1 MKTYL
6 VYVSK
11 YSIFANDYRTHVY
24 KVTTDCIYRIIGKI
38 YYTSFE
44 RIQRISFN
52 EYNEEREK
60 FWKNGGYAIQ
70 TYIEPKLSEDN

>member
-6 VYVSK
+6 VYVNK
-11 YSIFANDYRTHVY
+11 YSIFTNDYRLCIY
-24 KVTTDCIYRIIGKI
+24 KVTTDCIYRIIGKMH
-38 YYTSFE
+38 YTSLE
-44 RIQRISFN
+44 HIRRISFS

-60 FWKNGGYAIQ
+60 FWKNGGYTIQ

>member
-11 YSIFANDYRTHVY
+11 YSIFANDYRLHVY

-38 YYTSFE
+38 YHTSLE
-44 RIQRISFN
+44 HIQRISFS

-60 FWKNGGYAIQ
+60 FWKDGGFTIQ
-70 TYIEPKLSEDN
+70 TYIEA